1 MVDYKFLVIM
11 AISILVMIVGSRL
24 NKKNRD

>member
-1 MVDYKFLVIM
+1 MIDYTFLVIVV
-11 AISILVMIVGSRL
+11 ISILVMIVGSRL